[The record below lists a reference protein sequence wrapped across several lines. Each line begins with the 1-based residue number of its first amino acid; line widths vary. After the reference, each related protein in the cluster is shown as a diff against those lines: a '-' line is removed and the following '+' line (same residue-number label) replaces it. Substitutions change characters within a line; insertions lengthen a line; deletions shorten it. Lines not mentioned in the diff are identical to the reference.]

1 MSKTSIPHFDDLPR
15 VPGQPQGNSWGLW
28 GQEDQLG
35 TLNKITPESR
45 KRAAQEVK
53 AGISVSLD
61 LPLDA
66 FDYVIA
72 NRRLFKQTVIDF
84 KKMNMGVGHDDEL
97 QFNTQSSSQWD
108 GLTHCGLQEQE
119 VYYNGLK
126 HEDIMKNRDGRNG
139 IHKWVEAGGIVGRGV
154 LIDYVRWRQETGQSP
169 VPADS
174 PYSITVS
181 ELKAVANHQ
190 KVEFQPGDILLL
202 RGGFTLWYN
211 AASPEERKQKLD
223 QTAFIG
229 VERSMEM
236 ARFLWNEHF
245 AAVAT
250 DSIGFEQCPVPF
262 GQKGAVVLH
271 EWILAHWGMPLGE
284 LWNLE
289 GLSELCK
296 KQNQWSFL
304 FTSAPL
310 YVRGGVGSPPNAIAL
325 L

>member
-1 MSKTSIPHFDDLPR
+1 MSKTAVPDFDDLPK
-15 VPGQPQGNSWGLW
+15 VEGQPQGNAWGLW
-28 GQEDQLG
+28 GADDQIG
-35 TLNKITPESR
+35 TLNKITPEAR
-45 KRAAQEVK
+45 KYAAQEVK
-53 AGISVSLD
+53 AGLSVSLD
-61 LPLDA
+61 LPLNI

-72 NRRLFKQTVIDF
+72 NRRLFEQKVLDF
-84 KKMNMGVGHDDEL
+84 KEMNSSIGHDDEL
-97 QFNTQSSSQWD
+97 HFNTQSSSQWD
-108 GLTHCGLQEQE
+108 GLTHCGLQDQE
-119 VYYNGLK
+119 LYYNGLK
-126 HEDIMKNRDGRNG
+126 HEDIIKRRDGRNG

-154 LIDYVRWRQETGQSP
+154 LIDYVRWREETGQPPVSAASP
-169 VPADS
+169 HSV
-174 PYSITVS
+174 TVA
-181 ELKAVANHQ
+181 ELKAVAKHQ
-190 KVEFQPGDILLL
+190 NLELRPGDILLL
-202 RGGFTLWYN
+202 RGGWTRWYYD
-211 AASPEERKQKLD
+211 ASPEERREKLD
-223 QTAFIG
+223 KTAFIG

-236 ARFLWNEHF
+236 VRFLWNQHIS
-245 AAVAT
+245 AVAT

-310 YVRGGVGSPPNAIAL
+310 YVPGGVASPPNAIAL